1 MSAVDHDK
9 MENSIGHL
17 VQDLGGAFLA
27 LPALVGNAL
36 HKVIRSLRDEWQ
48 LNAAIREL
56 SKLNDHYL
64 DDIGIKRGS
73 LDLRDDEL
81 MRRLRE
87 GKYPEFVTLQ

>member
-1 MSAVDHDK
+1 MSAVNQDK
-9 MENSIGHL
+9 VENSIGHM

-27 LPALVGNAL
+27 LPALIGSGL
-36 HKVIRSLRDEWQ
+36 HKVIRRLHDEWQ

-87 GKYPEFVTLQ
+87 GRYPKS